1 RFSAG
6 ARSGGDT
13 AFEVE
18 LRRSGR
24 TVAVGADSTVLAAV
38 RAVLPDTAYSCE
50 QGFCGTCRQRVL
62 AGEVDHRDELLTDGE
77 RASAMLICVSRA
89 HGGRLVL
96 DL

>member
-1 RFSAG
+1 
-6 ARSGGDT
+6 T

-24 TVAVGADSTVLAAV
+24 TVAVAADQSLLDAV
-38 RAVLPDTAYSCE
+38 RTELPDVPYSCR

-62 AGEVDHRDELLTDGE
+62 AGGIDHRDELLTDAE
-77 RASAMLICVSRA
+77 RDDSMLICVSRCT
-89 HGGRLVL
+89 GKRLVL